1 MKCTVCGS
9 EINPGD
15 KFCMA
20 CGTSVESMGLK
31 AAAPESVAAAA
42 AASSADAV
50 SNVTASLSQ
59 PVAPAAEQAQTQST
73 AQPVAQPAYAQP
85 QPAYAQPQTVYAQP
99 QSASFNDRVNQDVA
113 ASNDA
118 TPILALGIVALA
130 TALSFYFSIAGIICG
145 AIGLSK
151 ANAFYGK
158 YGMFSAKANTGR
170 NLAKAG
176 LIVGIVM
183 TSLFALFILVLIG
196 EA

>member
-1 MKCTVCGS
+1 
-9 EINPGD
+9 
-15 KFCMA
+15 
-20 CGTSVESMGLK
+20 MGLK
-31 AAAPESVAAAA
+31 AAAPEAVAAAA

-50 SNVTASLSQ
+50 SNVTGSFTQ
-59 PVAPAAEQAQTQST
+59 PAQPA
-73 AQPVAQPAYAQP
+73 AQPVYAQPQPAYAQP

-130 TALSFYFSIAGIICG
+130 TALSFYFSVAGIICG

-183 TSLFALFILVLIG
+183 TSLFVLFILIIG
-196 EA
+196 ISEA

>member
-31 AAAPESVAAAA
+31 AAAPEAVAAAA

-50 SNVTASLSQ
+50 SNVTASIS
-59 PVAPAAEQAQTQST
+59 APAQSAAQPA
-73 AQPVAQPAYAQP
+73 AQPVYAQP
-85 QPAYAQPQTVYAQP
+85 QPAYAQPQPAYVQP

-130 TALSFYFSIAGIICG
+130 TALSFYFSVAGIICG

-183 TSLFALFILVLIG
+183 TSLFVLFILIIG
-196 EA
+196 ISEA

>member
-31 AAAPESVAAAA
+31 AAAPEAVAAAA

-50 SNVTASLSQ
+50 SNVTASIS
-59 PVAPAAEQAQTQST
+59 APA
-73 AQPVAQPAYAQP
+73 QPAPAQPAYAQP
-85 QPAYAQPQTVYAQP
+85 QPAYAQPQPAYAQPQQVYAQP

-130 TALSFYFSIAGIICG
+130 TALSFYFSVAGIICG

-183 TSLFALFILVLIG
+183 TSLFVLFILIIG
-196 EA
+196 ISEA

>member
-31 AAAPESVAAAA
+31 AAAPEAVAAAA

-50 SNVTASLSQ
+50 SNVTGSFTQ
-59 PVAPAAEQAQTQST
+59 PAQPA
-73 AQPVAQPAYAQP
+73 AQPVVQPAYAQP

-151 ANAFYGK
+151 SNDFMRK
-158 YGMFSAKANTGR
+158 YGALTGKANTGR
-170 NLAKAG
+170 HLSRAG

-183 TSLFALFILVLIG
+183 TSFFALCILLYAIG

>member
-31 AAAPESVAAAA
+31 AAA
-42 AASSADAV
+42 
-50 SNVTASLSQ
+50 
-59 PVAPAAEQAQTQST
+59 APAQAQTQSAAPAQAQT
-73 AQPVAQPAYAQP
+73 QSAAQPVVQPAYAQPQQAYAQP
-85 QPAYAQPQTVYAQP
+85 QPAYAQPQPVSY
-99 QSASFNDRVNQDVA
+99 NDRINSDVA
-113 ASNDA
+113 ASTDA

-130 TALSFYFSIAGIICG
+130 TSLSFYFSIAGIICG
-145 AIGLSK
+145 AIGLAKS
-151 ANAFYGK
+151 NDFMRK
-158 YGMFSAKANTGR
+158 YGALTGKANTGR
-170 NLAKAG
+170 HLSRAG

-183 TSLFALFILVLIG
+183 TSFFALCILLYAIG

>member
-31 AAAPESVAAAA
+31 ADAAPA
-42 AASSADAV
+42 
-50 SNVTASLSQ
+50 
-59 PVAPAAEQAQTQST
+59 QAQTQSA
-73 AQPVAQPAYAQP
+73 AQPVVQPAYAQP
-85 QPAYAQPQTVYAQP
+85 QQAYAQPQP
-99 QSASFNDRVNQDVA
+99 ASYNDRINSDVA
-113 ASNDA
+113 ASTDA

-130 TALSFYFSIAGIICG
+130 TSLSFYFSVAGIICG
-145 AIGLSK
+145 AIGLAKS
-151 ANAFYGK
+151 NDFMRK
-158 YGMFSAKANTGR
+158 YGALTGKANTGR
-170 NLAKAG
+170 HLSRAG

-183 TSLFALFILVLIG
+183 TSFFALCILLYAIG

>member
-31 AAAPESVAAAA
+31 AAAPEAVAAAA

-50 SNVTASLSQ
+50 SNVTASIS
-59 PVAPAAEQAQTQST
+59 AP
-73 AQPVAQPAYAQP
+73 AQPVVQPAYAQP

-183 TSLFALFILVLIG
+183 TSLFVLFILIIG
-196 EA
+196 ISEA